1 MEPVEEKQANI
12 KLFGADKRKLSLALA
27 GCGALVLIMFVLMP
41 MLTPTQAPEQPSTPQ
56 EIVQEVLGG
65 PLAEAPEERQAEGL
79 GQTLPVVEGMAEDA
93 EAPGPD
99 PGSSPGQAQGRGQA
113 VIPVPSP
120 LLTPRDDGGAL
131 PVAFP
136 RQEPG
141 TAEDLVEAD
150 EAEAAGDGLPPPL
163 TPEEIE
169 AALPEAPLPAEPAR
183 TADSP
188 AFAEI
193 HEGAS
198 PESFVQVA
206 AAGDTDLQGRGGVL
220 PAQAAK
226 ATAMAPPA
234 AAPPQAVREVQ
245 ALLEALGYAPG
256 PADGVWGVRTE
267 AAWQAFARDAER
279 LARATVLESAGEPP
293 IFEMPLDEGP
303 TAGPS
308 EPADLAAAVLA
319 AAALESRTP
328 SEAASPSEA
337 PSPAAAPGAAQ
348 AGDAPPGLPPQ
359 PITLSGTL
367 RGVMG
372 YRMPLVSRQAVPDQ
386 VVSGV
391 LIPAHTTFVILRP
404 GYWELVGLDPGDVEY
419 LRGAA
424 ARAQAEALA
433 EAHKPEPQPVR
444 RRWTLLD
451 LFRRKGTADDEK

>member
-1 MEPVEEKQANI
+1 M
-12 KLFGADKRKLSLALA
+12 
-27 GCGALVLIMFVLMP
+27 
-41 MLTPTQAPEQPSTPQ
+41 
-56 EIVQEVLGG
+56 
-65 PLAEAPEERQAEGL
+65 
-79 GQTLPVVEGMAEDA
+79 
-93 EAPGPD
+93 
-99 PGSSPGQAQGRGQA
+99 
-113 VIPVPSP
+113 PVPSP
-120 LLTPRDDGGAL
+120 LLGSRDDGEAL
-131 PVAFP
+131 PMVYP
-136 RQEPG
+136 RQED
-141 TAEDLVEAD
+141 AETGEDP
-150 EAEAAGDGLPPPL
+150 GDGLPPPL

-169 AALPEAPLPAEPAR
+169 AALPESAPPAEPAHR
-183 TADSP
+183 AESP

-198 PESFVQVA
+198 PEAFVQVA
-206 AAGDTDLQGRGGVL
+206 EAGDTGLQKRRDSL
-220 PAQAAK
+220 PAQAA
-226 ATAMAPPA
+226 MPLAPPA

-319 AAALESRTP
+319 AAALKSRTP

-337 PSPAAAPGAAQ
+337 PSSAAAPGAVQ
-348 AGDAPPGLPPQ
+348 AGDAPPGLPADPV
-359 PITLSGTL
+359 TLPGTL

-391 LIPAHTTFVILRP
+391 LIPAHTTFVILKP
-404 GYWELVGLDPGDVEY
+404 GYWELTGLLPDDVQL
-419 LRGAA
+419 LRDAA

-433 EAHKPEPQPVR
+433 RAHKPAPQPSR
-444 RRWTLLD
+444 RGWTLLD
-451 LFRRKGTADDEK
+451 LFRRKGTVDGGK